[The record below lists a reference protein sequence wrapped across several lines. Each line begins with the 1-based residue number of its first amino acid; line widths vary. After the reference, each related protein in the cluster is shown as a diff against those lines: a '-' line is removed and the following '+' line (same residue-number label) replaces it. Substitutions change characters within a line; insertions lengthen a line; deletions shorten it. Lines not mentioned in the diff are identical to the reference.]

1 MINEVGTK
9 NLVHYSQCFYCYT
22 PCKKNLW
29 FKLTLKDEKYKN
41 VRSRLSIMAAFT
53 QEQKPGVDC
62 TCAEGTRMMRVTPSD
77 NVTDCVKH
85 FCSLC
90 RSSEH

>member
-1 MINEVGTK
+1 MFITVNVFT
-9 NLVHYSQCFYCYT
+9 VTHHV
-22 PCKKNLW
+22 KKNLW
-29 FKLTLKDEKYKN
+29 FKLSLKDEKYKN
-41 VRSRLSIMAAFT
+41 VRSLLSIMAAFT
-53 QEQKPGVDC
+53 QEQKPGVAC
-62 TCAEGTRMMRVTPSD
+62 TCAEGTRMTRVTPSD